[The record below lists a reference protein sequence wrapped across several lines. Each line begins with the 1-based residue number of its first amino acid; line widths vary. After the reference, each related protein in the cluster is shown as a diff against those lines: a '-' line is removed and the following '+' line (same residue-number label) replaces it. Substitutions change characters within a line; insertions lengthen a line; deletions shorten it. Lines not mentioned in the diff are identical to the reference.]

1 MSQRVLV
8 WDVPTRVFHWLL
20 VLSFVGAYLTAE
32 SELDRDIHV
41 VLGYTL
47 LGLLVFR
54 LLWGV
59 FGTRYARFRSF
70 LFKPGEIMAYSLSML
85 KGKPAHYLGHNPL
98 GSVSVWL
105 LLGLGILSGV
115 SGVLSFQ
122 DIGGDAVEEVH
133 ELVSD
138 AMLAVVLIHI
148 VGVVVSSVLHR
159 ENLVRS
165 MVTGFKSAEP
175 DQGIRRSYLWLGI
188 LLLAAVV
195 AFWLDY
201 QDTGLMASSPDT
213 VSPDTVHQTAR

>member
-20 VLSFVGAYLTAE
+20 VLSFAGAYLTAE

-54 LLWGV
+54 LLWGF
-59 FGTRYARFRSF
+59 FGTRYAQFRSF

-85 KGKPAHYLGHNPL
+85 KGKPAHYIGHNPL

-105 LLGLGILSGV
+105 LLGLGLLPGV

-122 DIGGDAVEEVH
+122 DIGGDAMEEAH
-133 ELVSD
+133 EFVSD

-148 VGVVVSSVLHR
+148 AGVVVSSVLHR

-175 DQGIRRSYLWLGI
+175 DQGIHRSYLWLGI

-201 QDTGLMASSPDT
+201 QDTGLMAPSPDT
-213 VSPDTVHQTAR
+213 VRQTSR

>member
-20 VLSFVGAYLTAE
+20 VLSFAGAYLTAE

-54 LLWGV
+54 LLWGF
-59 FGTRYARFRSF
+59 FGTRYAKFRSF

-85 KGKPAHYLGHNPL
+85 KGKPAHYIGHNPL

-122 DIGGDAVEEVH
+122 DVGGDAMEEVH
-133 ELVSD
+133 EFVSD

-148 VGVVVSSVLHR
+148 AGVVVSSVLHR

-175 DQGIRRSYLWLGI
+175 DQGIRHSYLWLGI

-201 QDTGLMASSPDT
+201 QDTGLMAPSADT
-213 VSPDTVHQTAR
+213 VRQTAR